1 MVEFQKEPYAK
12 EDILRELHPL
22 VRGWF
27 LGKYGDFAPAQL
39 YAIPNIMHGVST
51 LVSAPTGSGKTLTAF
66 MSVLNKLIE
75 LSLIGDLKDRVYC
88 VYVSPLKALNNDI
101 RRNLQE
107 PLEELERLHGGS
119 LGVRVMV
126 RTGDTPQS
134 QRQAMLKLPPHILI
148 TTPESLDLILAS
160 PKFSLKL
167 ADVKWLVLDEVHAL
181 AENKRG
187 VQLSL
192 AVERLQNLAGRFT
205 RVGLSATIHPL
216 EMVAEYLVGCEG
228 GRPRDC
234 RVVDVRYLKGLDIRV
249 LSPVP
254 NLVTASQDAL
264 HEALYRL
271 LDELIQEHKTTLV
284 FTNTRSA
291 TERVVNHLKTKHPM
305 RYMDNIGAHHSSLSA
320 ENRLDTEERLKR
332 GELKVV
338 VSSTS
343 LELGID
349 IGYID
354 LVVLLGSPKSVARA
368 LQRIGRSGHRL
379 HEKAKG
385 RIIVL
390 DRDDLVECSVLL
402 KDAVEGKID
411 DLHIP
416 ENCLDVLAQ
425 ELYGIAIANV
435 ENIDNVYE
443 LVRRSWCFRNLRRE
457 DFDSVLAYLAG
468 DYVELQERNVY
479 AKIWLD
485 LDRRLMGKRGK
496 MARPIYSMNLGTI
509 PEESYVI
516 VKVGEKPVG
525 KLDEGFLEKLK
536 RGDIFVL
543 GGRLYKF
550 NYCRGMVCQVT
561 PDEGP
566 PTVPSW
572 VSESL
577 PLSFGL
583 AMEIQRFRHLMDERM
598 GKPKGEVVGWLR
610 TFLYADDNAIES
622 IYEYFREQYRYAVIP
637 HERRI
642 VVEYNRAFK
651 KRYIIFHTLFGRR
664 VNDALSRA
672 VAYVIARREG
682 KNISI
687 SLSDNGFYLTLPGKV
702 QAYNAFRSLT
712 GQGLRGILVEAID
725 KTDVLS
731 RRFRHC
737 ATRSLMMLRNYKGN
751 RKSVG
756 KQQMGSKILLAFVK
770 RLDQKFPILEEARR
784 EVLEDLMDVKN
795 AQWVLAEI
803 KEGRIEVKE
812 IDTDIPTP
820 FAMELIGRGYMDVL
834 RAEDRQEFI
843 RRMHEAL
850 LQRIADRWGEGLNS
864 PDARS

>member
-1 MVEFQKEPYAK
+1 MIEFQKEPYSRD
-12 EDILRELHPL
+12 DILGELHPL

-27 LGKYGDFAPAQL
+27 TGKYVDFAPAQL
-39 YAIPNIMHGVST
+39 YAVPNIMHGVNT
-51 LVSAPTGSGKTLTAF
+51 LVCAPTGSGKTLTAF
-66 MSVLNKLIE
+66 ISVLNKLIE
-75 LSLIGDLKDRVYC
+75 LSLMGSLEDKVYC
-88 VYVSPLKALNNDI
+88 VYISPLKALNNDI
-101 RRNLQE
+101 RRNLEE
-107 PLEELERLHGGS
+107 PLAELERLHGRS

-126 RTGDTPQS
+126 RTGDTPAS
-134 QRQAMLKLPPHILI
+134 KRQAMLARPPHILI

-167 ADVKWLVLDEVHAL
+167 KDVKWVVLDEVHAL

-205 RVGLSATIHPL
+205 RIGLSATIHPL
-216 EMVAEYLVGCEG
+216 EKVAEYLVGLEG
-228 GRPRDC
+228 GRPREC
-234 RVVDVRYLKGLDIRV
+234 RIVDVRYLKGLDISV

-254 NLVTASQDAL
+254 NLIAASQEEL
-264 HEALYRL
+264 HNSLYML
-271 LDELIQEHKTTLV
+271 LDELIQAHKTTIV

-291 TERVVNHLKTKHPM
+291 TERVVNHLKTKYPG
-305 RYMDNIGAHHSSLSA
+305 RYLDNIGAHHSSLSA
-320 ENRLDTEERLKR
+320 ENRLETEERLKN

-349 IGYID
+349 VGYVD

-402 KDAVEGKID
+402 KNAVEGRID

-435 ENIDNVYE
+435 ENLDNVYE
-443 LVRRSWCFRNLRRE
+443 LVKRSYCYRSLDRG
-457 DFDSVLAYLAG
+457 DFDSVISYLAG

-479 AKIWLD
+479 AKIWVD
-485 LDRRLMGKRGK
+485 HERRLMGKRGR
-496 MARPIYSMNLGTI
+496 MARPIYSMNIGTI
-509 PEESYVI
+509 PDESFVL
-516 VKVGEKPVG
+516 VKVGEKAVG
-525 KLDEGFLEKLK
+525 KLDEGFLERLK

-543 GGRLYKF
+543 GGKLYRF

-561 PDEGP
+561 PDDGP

-572 VSESL
+572 SSESL

-583 AMEIQRFRHLMDERM
+583 ALEVQRFRKLMKERM
-598 GKPKGEVVGWLR
+598 KKPKAEVTSWLR
-610 TFLYADDNAIES
+610 GFLYADDNAVDS
-622 IYEYFREQYRYAVIP
+622 IYEYFKEQHRYSVIP
-637 HERRI
+637 DDRLI
-642 VVEYNRAFK
+642 LIEYNQAFK
-651 KRYIIFHTLFGRR
+651 KRYIVFHSLFGRR

-672 VAYVIARREG
+672 VAYVIAQRER
-682 KNISI
+682 KNVAI
-687 SLSDNGFYLTLPGKV
+687 SLSDNGFYLTIQGKV
-702 QAYNAFRSLT
+702 QAYNAFKTLT
-712 GQGLRGILVEAID
+712 PEGLRGILVAAVD
-725 KTDVLS
+725 RTDVLT

-737 ATRSLMMLRNYKGN
+737 AARSLMMLRNYKGN

-756 KQQMGSKILLAFVK
+756 KQQMGSKILLSFVK
-770 RLDQKFPILEEARR
+770 RLDQEFPILKEARR

-795 AQWVLAEI
+795 AERVLSEI
-803 KEGRIEVKE
+803 ASGRIEVRE
-812 IDTDIPTP
+812 TSTDIPTP

-843 RRMHEAL
+843 RRLHEAL
-850 LQRIADRWGEGLNS
+850 LARIRDR
-864 PDARS
+864 